1 MSSSIFHR
9 REGLPPISRLALLAV
24 VVLAGCASQ
33 AGIESVERPLSA
45 DGLGVNAPAVRDA
58 KSSTEAWWTAMGDP
72 KLDQLVQ
79 QALADSPSIRVAQAR
94 LVRAQA
100 AAGYLRGSELP
111 QIQAKGEVDRQR
123 YSELGLFPPPLSG
136 HPMTFSTL
144 QLEGSWEL
152 DLFGKKRSELDAAI
166 GQAKAS
172 AADLESSRLLLS
184 SQVVKAYVQ
193 LGRLVAQRKVL
204 DRLLA
209 QREEVLGLV
218 KQRVQAG
225 LDTAVELKQGEGALP
240 EARLQREMVN
250 EQIELMRHA
259 LAELVGAGPQSLNDL
274 SPDLDAIKPA
284 SIPQHV
290 PIDLLS
296 RRADVQAAL
305 WRVEASGD
313 QVKAARALFYPNI
326 DLAVYGGFNA
336 RGLEHLLDTGTQ
348 QWGVMP
354 AVTLPLFDGGLRR
367 SNLQGKVAESDAA
380 VAAYNQT
387 VLGAVRDASD
397 QVSSLL
403 AIERQKQ
410 EQEKAQISAE
420 SAYDLALQRYRAGL
434 GTYLTVLT
442 SESAVL
448 AQRRASVD
456 LKARVLDTQ
465 ASMVRAM
472 GGAVSGDHS

>member
-1 MSSSIFHR
+1 MKFPR
-9 REGLPPISRLALLAV
+9 MAVLAV
-24 VVLAGCASQ
+24 AALAGCASQ
-33 AGIESVERPLSA
+33 SGIDSVERPLAS
-45 DGLGVNAPAVRDA
+45 DSLGVKAPVVRDA
-58 KSSTEAWWTAMGDP
+58 ATSTEAWWAGLGDAR
-72 KLDQLVQ
+72 LNQLVQ

-94 LVRAQA
+94 LIRAQA

-111 QIQAKGEVDRQR
+111 QIQAKGEIDRQR

-144 QLEGSWEL
+144 QLEGAWEL
-152 DLFGKKRSELDAAI
+152 DLFGKQRSELDAAI
-166 GQAKAS
+166 GQAKAT

-184 SQVVKAYVQ
+184 TQIVKTYVQ
-193 LGRLVAQRKVL
+193 LGRLIAQRKVL

-209 QREEVLGLV
+209 QREEVLTLV

-240 EARLQREMVN
+240 EARLQREMVD
-250 EQIELMRHA
+250 EQIELTRHA
-259 LAELVGAGPQSLNDL
+259 LAELVGAGPQALNDL
-274 SPDLDAIKPA
+274 SPDLDGIKPTSVPSHA
-284 SIPQHV
+284 

-305 WRVEASGD
+305 WRVEASGY

-326 DLAVYGGFNA
+326 DLVAYGGFNA
-336 RGLEHLLDTGTQ
+336 KGLEHLLDHGSQ

-354 AVTLPLFDGGLRR
+354 AITLPLFDGGLRR

-387 VLGAVRDASD
+387 VLSAVRDASD

-403 AIERQKQ
+403 AIDRQKQ
-410 EQEKAQISAE
+410 EQEKAQASAE

-448 AQRRASVD
+448 AQRRAAVD